1 MRPRF
6 FAAIVV
12 AIVALTGSYA
22 AAQEKTPEPGEG
34 IRVVQQKPFI
44 KAMRFEIEPTF
55 NLPMNETV
63 TQHVGV
69 GVQLRFHIKDW
80 VAIGAEYIKYFG
92 WSKNDADG
100 GLDNY
105 VPYARLMDFYVG
117 GNVSFVPLTG
127 KFLWLGQYGKPVY
140 WDLYLT
146 VGGGAAKTLFGDYHG
161 SGNAGVGFRFAA
173 TQWLT
178 VNFEVRDYMYMENY
192 ALEDKFVN
200 NVVFSLGLGFF
211 MPFKHTY
218 VHPK

>member
-1 MRPRF
+1 MRTRV
-6 FAAIVV
+6 FAAFLF
-12 AIVALTGSYA
+12 AIVAMVGSA
-22 AAQEKTPEPGEG
+22 AFAQDKASGTDEG
-34 IRVVQQKPFI
+34 ILVLQQKPFI

-80 VAIGAEYIKYFG
+80 VAVGAEYIKYFG
-92 WSKNDADG
+92 WSKDDADG
-100 GLDNY
+100 ALDNY
-105 VPYARLMDFYVG
+105 VSYARLMDFYVG
-117 GNVSFVPLTG
+117 ANVSFVPLTG

-140 WDLYLT
+140 WDIYMT
-146 VGGGAAKTLFGDYHG
+146 AGAGAAKTLFGDYHG
-161 SGNAGVGFRFAA
+161 SGNVGFGFRLAA

-178 VNFEVRDYMYMENY
+178 VNFEIRDYMYMENY